1 MNENVLDISLVFK
14 LYDKQTVRNKTVCKN
29 MKLKFLFL
37 FAIPFL
43 MSSCFKKYIVTE
55 KEIKQHYDT
64 LSFKPS
70 YKIQK
75 DIEYKLFTATFGMDT
90 LQPIL
95 FIHGAP
101 GRWEGFR
108 KQLDDI
114 FYHSKYHLLAPDRPG
129 YGFSYYKKKHKKV
142 SIEKQA
148 ELLEKIFQLNLSNKK
163 PILVTR
169 SYGAPIGA
177 YMVAKNPE
185 KYAKLIMMAPAIDPD
200 NEKLFK
206 FSKYGKWPVIR
217 WILPKRF
224 VTATDEKYDHVKELR
239 EMEGIWGKI
248 NIPTVVMYGGKD
260 WVVTPENYEYAKRK
274 LPADSTKTFIFIPEA
289 GHRISRSHPELLKE
303 EIIK

>member
-1 MNENVLDISLVFK
+1 
-14 LYDKQTVRNKTVCKN
+14 
-29 MKLKFLFL
+29 MKFKFLILIAFSFFL
-37 FAIPFL
+37 
-43 MSSCFKKYIVTE
+43 SSCFKKYIVTE

-64 LSFKPS
+64 LGFKPN
-70 YKIQK
+70 YKVQK
-75 DIEYKLFTATFGMDT
+75 GLDYKLFTATFGLDT

-101 GRWEGFR
+101 GRWEGYR
-108 KQLDDI
+108 KQLDDT

-148 ELLEKIFQLNLSNKK
+148 QLLEKTFELNLSDKK
-163 PILVTR
+163 PIIVTR

-200 NEKLFK
+200 NEKFFK
-206 FSKYGKWPVIR
+206 FTKYGKWPVLR
-217 WILPKRF
+217 WFIPNRF

-239 EMEGIWGKI
+239 AMEDIWGKI
-248 NIPTVVMYGGKD
+248 TIPTVVMYGGKD
-260 WVVTPENYEYAKRK
+260 WVVTTENFEYAKKK
-274 LPADSTKTFIFIPEA
+274 LPSDSTKTFIFIPEA
-289 GHRISRSHPELLKE
+289 GHRISRSHAELLKE
-303 EIIK
+303 EIVK